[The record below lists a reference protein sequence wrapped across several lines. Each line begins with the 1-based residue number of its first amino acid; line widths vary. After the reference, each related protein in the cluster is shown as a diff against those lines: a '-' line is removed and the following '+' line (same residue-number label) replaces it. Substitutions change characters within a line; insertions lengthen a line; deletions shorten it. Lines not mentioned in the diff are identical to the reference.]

1 MIGKV
6 APTIC
11 SVFKGVLPSDLFQR
25 YDDETGYE
33 MLQFDISVA
42 AEINERIKEQ
52 TEEMDANR
60 AVAKRNQRREKIS
73 SEKMGSIMQ
82 NWVEE

>member
-73 SEKMGSIMQ
+73 SETMGSIME

>member
-1 MIGKV
+1 MIGKI
-6 APTIC
+6 APTLC
-11 SVFKGVLPSDLFQR
+11 SVFKGILPSDLFQR

-33 MLQFDISVA
+33 LLQFDISVA

-52 TEEMDANR
+52 TDEMDAKR

-73 SEKMGSIMQ
+73 SAQMGSIM
-82 NWVEE
+82 EEWAGE

>member
-1 MIGKV
+1 MIGKI
-6 APTIC
+6 APTLC
-11 SVFKGVLPSDLFQR
+11 SVFKGILPSDLFQR

-52 TEEMDANR
+52 TDEMDAKR

-73 SEKMGSIMQ
+73 SAQMGSIM
-82 NWVEE
+82 EEWAGE

>member
-1 MIGKV
+1 MIGKI
-6 APTIC
+6 APTLC
-11 SVFKGVLPSDLFQR
+11 SVFKGILPSDLFQR

-33 MLQFDISVA
+33 LLQFDISVA

-52 TEEMDANR
+52 TDEMDAKR

-73 SEKMGSIMQ
+73 SAQMGSIMEK
-82 NWVEE
+82 WAGE

>member
-1 MIGKV
+1 MIGKI

-11 SVFKGVLPSDLFQR
+11 SVFKGILPSDLFQR

-33 MLQFDISVA
+33 LLQFDISVA

-52 TEEMDANR
+52 TEEMDAKR

-73 SEKMGSIMQ
+73 SAQMGSIMEE
-82 NWVEE
+82 WVGE

>member
-42 AEINERIKEQ
+42 AEINQRIKEQ

-73 SEKMGSIMQ
+73 SETMGSIMQ